1 MTVAL
6 GLLLVGVLVQASP
19 QSSAG
24 PPASREEVP
33 GMALIPAG
41 EFWMGRTHMFMF
53 DELSWTARARLDDQP
68 ARPVFVDAFYMDKYE
83 MTTIDYAK
91 FVDATKHATPWNWKD
106 GKVNPGQERWP
117 VYNVSWDDATAYCTW
132 VGKRLPTEAEWEKA
146 ARGGLD
152 KKLYPWGD
160 VFEPEAKDESTATPA
175 AAPAPAPAPD
185 PAPATAPAAA
195 VAPAATADANRP
207 ARKTIKQARY
217 GFPNGPVPVGSF
229 QPNGYGLYDV
239 IGNVWE
245 WIADWYSQDYYPI
258 APSKNPRGPETGKYR
273 VLRGGGW
280 ATNEEGGGQRALL
293 GVHYR
298 NYAPGDQTSN
308 VVGFR
313 CAKDAAPK
321 SQP

>member
-1 MTVAL
+1 MIVGL
-6 GLLLVGVLVQASP
+6 SLLLLGVLVQTSP
-19 QSSAG
+19 QSSAAQ
-24 PPASREEVP
+24 PASREEVP

-83 MTTIDYAK
+83 VTTTDYAK
-91 FVDATKHATPWNWKD
+91 FVEAKRRPAPWNWKE
-106 GKVNPGQERWP
+106 GKVNPGQEQWP
-117 VYNVSWDDATAYCTW
+117 VYNVTWDNAVAYCTW
-132 VGKRLPTEAEWEKA
+132 AGKRLPTEAEWEKA

-152 KKLYPWGD
+152 RKLYPWAD
-160 VFEPEAKDESTATPA
+160 IFEPEAKAESTA
-175 AAPAPAPAPD
+175 
-185 PAPATAPAAA
+185 APAA
-195 VAPAATADANRP
+195 APAATADGDRP
-207 ARKTIKQARY
+207 PKKTIKLARY
-217 GFPNGPVPVGSF
+217 GFPNGPVAVGSF
-229 QPNGYGLYDV
+229 PPNGYGLYDV
-239 IGNVWE
+239 TGNVWE
-245 WIADWYSQDYYPI
+245 WIADWYGQDYYPI
-258 APSKNPRGPETGKYR
+258 APSKNPRGPEIGKYR

-280 ATNEEGGGQRALL
+280 ATSEEGGGQRALL

-313 CAKDAAPK
+313 CAKDAPQQ